1 MKSNKNIAGRL
12 ADSFIDSKITLL
24 IVLVILT
31 VGIMAVVLT
40 PRMYDP
46 EIKVPAADIIVQRP
60 DTPTVE
66 MENQLIKPLD
76 SLVGAVTGVD
86 HTFSFATDDFGVVT
100 VQFKVGED
108 QEKSLIKLYN
118 QIMRNMDRMPPG
130 TLQPMI
136 NSIGVD
142 DIPIVTITL
151 FSNKLDYFHLRNLAC
166 KLLDN
171 LRGIPNIGTNY
182 VVGGAKKVFYIHPI
196 PQKLN
201 HYGINLNQVTQL
213 LKSSNVFAPAGH
225 LIKDNE
231 RMRVVLSNLLKTKR
245 DLENV
250 IVKVYKSKVV
260 FLKDIADI
268 EATNNENNIYSMF
281 AYGKASGKNH
291 KINNQVKAVTIII
304 AKKTGSNAVVVA
316 QSVIKRL
323 DELKKVMIP
332 HDVGIKIMRNYGKKA
347 NKAVNKLIEH
357 LAISIIVVAFV
368 LIIFLGW
375 KESLIVTLS
384 VPLVLLSVLFFDF
397 LVGQSINRITLFALI
412 LSLGLLVDSGIVVIE
427 NIHRHISL
435 GKTADF
441 KDTIVQSTN
450 EIGNPTNI
458 ATIAVILAF
467 IPMAFV
473 GGMMGPFMRPIPINV
488 PVAMIVSV
496 VVAYTVIPYIS
507 RRFLGRKKN
516 HPHKNKK
523 DFLQIIYK
531 KTVIPL
537 LRIKLLRGLIYAL
550 AVILLFVSIL
560 MPAWQFIRPSGLN
573 GNLSPFG
580 VEFKLLPESNVN
592 TFLVELKAPYQTPI
606 ETTLAIAQ
614 QAGKIIGN
622 NPYVTEYQIYAGIS
636 SPFDFGSLMR
646 TYEMTDTPNIA
657 QIRINLTKEDRPQEI
672 EIIKDIN
679 KRLNILR
686 NRYKNVIV
694 KVIKEPPGPPTRA
707 QILAQLYGPD
717 YGKLQESAF
726 LIKNY
731 FKKVYN
737 ITNIDSSVYPDYYEY
752 KIRLNYQKAMLS
764 GLSPEDVAHF
774 LYSYMHGIIVKWVY
788 DKNYTEP
795 VYIVLRLKKKDRA
808 NLESILD
815 LRILNRVGK
824 LVPLRDI
831 ASVERVRQQ
840 QPIYNRD
847 EHRVVYVS
855 ADMIDFTPV
864 YGLLYLDKQLNGKKL
879 SNGVVFH
886 TSNLGFIHS
895 VPKDAAQYQIRWG
908 GDMRLTLDVFRDL
921 GIAFIFAIAF
931 IYFILVGYYKSFMIP
946 IIVMGAIPLTI
957 IGIFPGHWILHQP
970 FTATSMIGVI
980 ALAGI
985 VVRNSLLLIDF
996 ILDYERSGRALSISV
1011 LESGAVR
1018 FRPILLTAL
1027 AIIFGSASM
1036 LQDPIFNGLA
1046 ISLIFGTLIS
1056 TMLTLI
1062 VIPLLYFSYKK
1073 HLLKKIEHCRI

>member
-1 MKSNKNIAGRL
+1 MKNNKNIAGKL
-12 ADSFIDSKITLL
+12 AESFIDSKITLL
-24 IVLVILT
+24 IILIILT
-31 VGIMAVVLT
+31 VGIMAVVMT

-46 EIKVPAADIIVQRP
+46 EIKVPAANIIVQRP

-76 SLVGAVTGVD
+76 SLVGSITGVD

-130 TLQPMI
+130 TLQPTI

-151 FSNKLDYFHLRNLAC
+151 FSDKLDYFSLRNLAC
-166 KLLDN
+166 KVLDN
-171 LRGIPNIGTNY
+171 LRGIPNIGSNY
-182 VVGGAKKVFYIHPI
+182 VMGGAKKVFYIHLN

-201 HYGINLNQVTQL
+201 YYKIGLNSVIDM
-213 LKSSNVFAPAGH
+213 LKSSNVFTPVGN
-225 LIKDNE
+225 LTNNNKKI
-231 RMRVVLSNLLKTKR
+231 RVVLSNLLSTKQS
-245 DLENV
+245 LGNV
-250 IVKVYKSKVV
+250 IVKVSNSKVV

-268 EATNNENNIYSMF
+268 EANNNENNTYSMF
-281 AYGKASGKNH
+281 AYGQASSKNH
-291 KINNQVKAVTIII
+291 KVNNQVKAVTISI

-316 QSVIKRL
+316 DKVIKRL
-323 DELKKVMIP
+323 NELKQVMIP
-332 HDVGIKIMRNYGKKA
+332 QNVGIKIMRNYGQKA
-347 NKAVNKLIEH
+347 NKAVNTLIEH
-357 LAISIIVVAFV
+357 LSISISIVAVI

-375 KESLIVTLS
+375 RESLIVTLS
-384 VPLVLLSVLFFDF
+384 VPLVLLSVLFVDF
-397 LVGQSINRITLFALI
+397 IVGQSINRITLFALI

-427 NIHRHISL
+427 NIHRNIAMK
-435 GKTADF
+435 KTKSF
-441 KDTIVQSTN
+441 KEIIIQSAN
-450 EIGNPTNI
+450 EVGNPTNI

-488 PVAMIVSV
+488 PIAMIVSV
-496 VVAYTVIPYIS
+496 LAAYTIIPYTS
-507 RRFLGRKKN
+507 KRFLN
-516 HPHKNKK
+516 NKK
-523 DFLQIIYK
+523 HHLEKKRDLLQTLYK
-531 KTVIPL
+531 KTLIPV
-537 LRIKLLRGLIYAL
+537 LRKKSLRGIIYTSSL
-550 AVILLFVSIL
+550 ILLFISL
-560 MPAWQFIRPSGLN
+560 SMPAWQFIRPSGLN
-573 GNLSPFG
+573 GQLSPFG

-592 TFLVELKAPYQTPI
+592 TFLVEIKAPYRTPV

-614 QAGKIIGN
+614 KAGKIIGK
-622 NPYVTEYQIYAGIS
+622 NPYVTEYQIYAGMS
-636 SPFDFGSLMR
+636 APFDFGALMR
-646 TYEMTDTPNIA
+646 TYIMTNTSNIA
-657 QIRINLTKEDRPQEI
+657 QIRINLTKKDRPQEI
-672 EIIKDIN
+672 EIIKAIN
-679 KRLNILR
+679 KRLNVLR
-686 NRYKNVIV
+686 SQFKNTIF

-717 YGKLQESAF
+717 YDKLQQSAQI
-726 LIKNY
+726 IKNS
-731 FKKVYN
+731 FQSIYN
-737 ITNIDSSVYPDYYEY
+737 ISNIDSSVYPPYHEY
-752 KIRLNYQKAMLS
+752 KIHINYTKAMIANLTPRNIS
-764 GLSPEDVAHF
+764 NF
-774 LYSYMHGIIVKWVY
+774 LYSYMQGMIVKWVY
-788 DKNYTEP
+788 DKNFTEP

-808 NLESILD
+808 NLENILN
-815 LRILNRVGK
+815 LRILNKNGK
-824 LVPLRDI
+824 LIPLRDI
-831 ASVERVRQQ
+831 ARIQKVIQH

-847 EHRVVYVS
+847 QHRVVYVS

-864 YGLLYLDKQLNGKKL
+864 YGLLYLDKKLDGKKL
-879 SNGVVFH
+879 SNGIVFH
-886 TSNLGFIHS
+886 TSNLGFSHS
-895 VPKDAAQYQIRWG
+895 IPKDAAQYQIRWG

-921 GIAFIFAIAF
+921 GIAFIFAIVF
-931 IYFILVGYYKSFMIP
+931 IYFILVGYYKSFVIP

-957 IGIFPGHWILHQP
+957 IGIFPGHWILSQP

-996 ILDYERSGRALSISV
+996 ILDYEKEGKPLNLSV

-1027 AIIFGSASM
+1027 AIIFGSATM

-1056 TMLTLI
+1056 TLLTLI
-1062 VIPLLYFSYKK
+1062 IIPILYFSYKTHTNK
-1073 HLLKKIEHCRI
+1073 

>member
-1 MKSNKNIAGRL
+1 MKSDKNIAGKL
-12 ADSFIDSKITLL
+12 ADSFIDSKVTLL
-24 IVLVILT
+24 IILIILT
-31 VGIMAVVLT
+31 LGAMAVFMT

-46 EIKVPAADIIVQRP
+46 EIKVPAANIIVQRP

-76 SLVGAVTGVD
+76 SLIGSITGID

-100 VQFKVGED
+100 AQFKVGED

-118 QIMRNMDRMPPG
+118 QIMRNMDRMPKG
-130 TLQPMI
+130 TVQPII

-151 FSNKLDYFHLRNLAC
+151 FSNKLDYFRLRNLAC
-166 KLLDN
+166 KVLDN
-171 LRGIPNIGTNY
+171 LRGIPNIGSNY
-182 VVGGAKKVFYIHPI
+182 VIGGAKKVFYIHFI

-201 HYGINLNQVTQL
+201 YYKIGLNQIIKL
-213 LKSSNVFAPAGH
+213 LKSSNVFVPAGH
-225 LIKDNE
+225 LIKNNK
-231 RMRVVLSNLLKTKR
+231 RIRVVLSNLIRTKQA
-245 DLENV
+245 LSNT
-250 IVKVYKSKVV
+250 IVKVYGSKVV

-268 EATNNENNIYSMF
+268 EAANKENNTYSLF
-281 AYGKASGKNH
+281 AYGKGSSKHFKA
-291 KINNQVKAVTIII
+291 NNQIKAVTIAI

-316 QSVIKRL
+316 DSIIKRL
-323 DELKKVMIP
+323 KELKGVMIP
-332 HDVGIKIMRNYGKKA
+332 QDVGIKIMRNYGNKA
-347 NKAVNKLIEH
+347 NKAVNTLIDH
-357 LAISIIVVAFV
+357 LSISIIVVAV
-368 LIIFLGW
+368 ILIIFLGW
-375 KESLIVTLS
+375 RESVIVTLS
-384 VPLVLLSVLFFDF
+384 VPLVLLSVLFTDF
-397 LVGQSINRITLFALI
+397 IAGQSINRITLFALI

-435 GKTADF
+435 GKVKKF
-441 KDTIVQSTN
+441 RDTIVESTN
-450 EIGNPTNI
+450 EVGNPTNI

-488 PVAMIVSV
+488 PIAMVVSV
-496 VVAYTVIPYIS
+496 IVAYTIIPYIS
-507 RRFLGRKKN
+507 KRFLN
-516 HPHKNKK
+516 HKKK
-523 DFLQIIYK
+523 DQKAKRDLLQTLYK
-531 KTVIPL
+531 QTIIPL
-537 LRIKLLRGLIYAL
+537 LRSKLLRGLIYVL
-550 AVILLFVSIL
+550 SVLLLFLSLL
-560 MPAWQFIRPSGLN
+560 MPAWQFLRPSGLN
-573 GNLSPFG
+573 GPLSPFG

-592 TFLVELKAPYQTPI
+592 TFLVEVKAPFNTPI

-614 QAGKIIGN
+614 KAGDIIGN

-636 SPFDFGSLMR
+636 APFDFGSLMR
-646 TYEMTDTPNIA
+646 TYLMSDTPNIA
-657 QIRINLTKEDRPQEI
+657 QIRINLKKEDRPQEI
-672 EIIKDIN
+672 EIIKSIN
-679 KRLNILR
+679 KHLNILR
-686 NRYKNVIV
+686 NRYKNVIF

-707 QILAQLYGPD
+707 QILAQLYGPN
-717 YGKLQESAF
+717 YEKLQESSRI
-726 LIKNY
+726 IKSY
-731 FKKVYN
+731 FRKIYN
-737 ITNIDSSVYPDYYEY
+737 VTNIDSSVYPTYYEY
-752 KIRLNYQKAMLS
+752 KIHIDYQKAMIA
-764 GLSPEDVAHF
+764 GLTPQDVANF
-774 LYSYMHGIIVKWVY
+774 LYSYIRGITVKWVY
-788 DKNYTEP
+788 DENFTEP

-808 NLESILD
+808 NLENILD
-815 LRILNRVGK
+815 LRLLTRSGK
-824 LVPLRDI
+824 LVPLRNI
-831 ASVERVRQQ
+831 ASVNKVRQQ

-864 YGLLYLDKQLNGKKL
+864 YGLLYLDKKLNGKKL

-886 TSNLGFIHS
+886 TVNLGFTHS
-895 VPKDAAQYQIRWG
+895 IPKDAAFYQIRWG

-921 GIAFIFAIAF
+921 GIAFIFAIVF
-931 IYFILVGYYKSFMIP
+931 IYFILVGYYKSFVIP

-996 ILDYERSGRALSISV
+996 ILDYEKKGKPLNLSV

-1027 AIIFGSASM
+1027 AIIFGSATM

-1056 TMLTLI
+1056 TLLTLI
-1062 VIPLLYFSYKK
+1062 LIPLLYYSYKK
-1073 HLLKKIEHCRI
+1073 HSLK